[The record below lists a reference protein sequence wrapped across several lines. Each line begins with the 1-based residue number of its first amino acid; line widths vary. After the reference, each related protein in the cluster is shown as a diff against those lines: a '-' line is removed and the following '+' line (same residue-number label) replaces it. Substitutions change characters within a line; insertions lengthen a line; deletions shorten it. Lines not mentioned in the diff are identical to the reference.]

1 MLPMKLDLT
10 EELAATLR
18 QLRLNHPVNG
28 EVLTAENLSKAIGN
42 NRAWMSQI
50 ESRRLKKIRREDI
63 IAIYKVL
70 YGEENDYNAE
80 YRAEVDLMKFIF
92 DGKDDNSE
100 FISGGSID
108 SIYSDDA
115 YNEYRNK
122 HEGTNY
128 TDKDLLYEKQRLMEI
143 SNNLV
148 NHFMTHL
155 KDIPTTLE
163 HSNLINQFAEF
174 EDKLNHCLKDTLY
187 VTTELPLYA
196 LQYATEEERNAFISA
211 IDNAANILYKV
222 SAKHDL
228 EVFIANLDAAKKILT
243 DYPKYKED
251 IPVDELLKSVTTML
265 VQLCQHVTSEGYL
278 SMEKKVN
285 YTNDMI
291 FIIYYCGI
299 IAKTRQSLTIK
310 ELPENAT
317 VSDIYS
323 KINELQIFL
332 SNIESNPMVIMG
344 QISKYF
350 ST

>member
-1 MLPMKLDLT
+1 MLPMKLELT

-18 QLRLNHPVNG
+18 QLRLDHPVNG
-28 EVLTAENLSKAIGN
+28 EVLTAEKLSKAIGN

-70 YGEENDYNAE
+70 YGEEDDYQAE
-80 YRAEVDLMKFIF
+80 YHAEVDLMEFIF
-92 DGKDDNSE
+92 IGKGDNSE

-108 SIYSDDA
+108 RIYSEDK
-115 YNEYRNK
+115 YNEYRSK
-122 HEGTNY
+122 HDDVNY

-143 SNNLV
+143 ANNMV
-148 NHFMTHL
+148 NSFTTHL
-155 KDIPTTLE
+155 KDIPSTLE
-163 HSNLINQFAEF
+163 HNNLINQFAEL
-174 EDKLNHCLKDTLY
+174 EDKLNHCFKDTLY
-187 VTTELPLYA
+187 VTTKLPLLA

-211 IDNAANILYKV
+211 IDDAAGILYDV
-222 SAKHDL
+222 SAKHEL
-228 EVFIANLDAAKKILT
+228 EVFIANLDAVKKILA

-251 IPVDELLKSVTTML
+251 IPEDELLKGVTTML
-265 VQLCQHVTSEGYL
+265 VQLCQHATSKSYL
-278 SMEKKVN
+278 SMEEKVR

-291 FIIYYCGI
+291 FIIYHCGI
-299 IAKTRQSLTIK
+299 IAKTKQSFTIK

-332 SNIESNPMVIMG
+332 SNIESNPMVIRG

-350 ST
+350 LT